1 MPTDLLLND
10 SFEILVEDGDFVPG
24 ESTRQH
30 QTLLLYAEK
39 GEIREFPTRGVGIRS
54 WLLDE
59 RPGDLNARIKREYEA
74 DGMRVLLVKA
84 SANDVDGN
92 VTLTVESG
100 YE

>member
-1 MPTDLLLND
+1 MPVDLLLTEVFD
-10 SFEILVEDGDFVPG
+10 ILIEDGDFVPG

-39 GEIREFPTRGVGIRS
+39 GELREFPTRGVGIRS

-59 RPGDLNARIKREYEA
+59 RPGDLNARIKREYET

-84 SANDVDGN
+84 SANLDGAN
-92 VTLTVESG
+92 LTVEAV